1 MEPEIAVLWDKD
13 LTLRRYLTDRGF
25 SCDLLVPAFLA
36 APFFSWRA
44 CRLMIVPAGFGNA
57 GYSQILQTLR
67 AHREFIT
74 HFVKAGGRLLVWGAF
89 SSRDAYNWL
98 PVPLQ
103 YVHEERMV
111 GVKRLTG
118 AETGQ
123 IVERDECYCDGYF
136 EDPAEGWTIILVTTG
151 SEAERAILVA
161 AAYGAGELIATTI
174 HEYPTDRFIAY
185 CVGR

>member
-1 MEPEIAVLWDKD
+1 MEAEIAVLWDND

-25 SCDLLVPAFLA
+25 SCDVLAPAVLA

-44 CRLMIVPAGFGNA
+44 CRLVIVPAGFGNT

-67 AHREFIT
+67 AHREFIAN
-74 HFVKAGGRLLVWGAF
+74 FVKAGGRLLVWGAF
-89 SSRDAYNWL
+89 STQDAYNWL
-98 PVPLQ
+98 PLPLQ
-103 YVHEERMV
+103 YVHEEQVV

-118 AETGQ
+118 AEAGQ
-123 IVERDECYCDGYF
+123 LVERDECYCDGYF
-136 EDPAEGWTIILVTTG
+136 EAPAEGWNVILVTTG
-151 SEAERAILVA
+151 SVAGRAILVA

-185 CVGR
+185 CVGQ

>member
-1 MEPEIAVLWDKD
+1 MEREIAVLWDKD

-57 GYSQILQTLR
+57 GYSQILPTLR

-74 HFVKAGGRLLVWGAF
+74 NFVKAGGRLLVWGAF

-136 EDPAEGWTIILVTTG
+136 EDPAEGWTSILVTTG